1 METEIIETEENKM
14 KHLLKELLSISIYLL
29 LVFCAAYFIVTYV
42 GQRTQV

>member
-29 LVFCAAYFIVTYV
+29 LDFVPPISL
-42 GQRTQV
+42 